1 MDMMMMMMMICKA
14 PKVCCWLHR
23 ERCGMP
29 GWKRQVER
37 YYWKMELIK
46 ERSKELS
53 ESVIELPKNAIA
65 SDDTSD

>member
-1 MDMMMMMMMICKA
+1 
-14 PKVCCWLHR
+14 
-23 ERCGMP
+23 MP